1 MTRPAWPAD
10 DIGRTGPATMPVKY
24 HPAEAATEVGADD
37 DNSDPH
43 AAPRGIVHALIATAV
58 CALIALAL
66 AALWGA
72 K

>member
-10 DIGRTGPATMPVKY
+10 DIGRTGPATMPVQY
-24 HPAEAATEVGADD
+24 HPAEAATEVGVEN
-37 DNSDPH
+37 DNGDPH
-43 AAPRGIVHALIATAV
+43 AAARGIVHALIATAV